1 MARTIPQWPGRDMER
16 VRPAKV
22 KHGLEVA
29 AECLG
34 HLRRFGK
41 LSSPQLKRKRYNR
54 GNDERR
60 NDMRQIAAG
69 LFISLDGVVEFPERW
84 GFQYMDNDMSEGIVA
99 GIARADA
106 VLLGPATYRRFARLA
121 APNGRWANAQGP
133 EPLHKQVGVTNRAQ
147 ARIDRL

>member
-1 MARTIPQWPGRDMER
+1 MARTIPQWPGRDR
-16 VRPAKV
+16 DRGSPAKV
-22 KHGLEVA
+22 KRGLEVG
-29 AECLG
+29 AECFG

-84 GFQYMDNDMSEGIVA
+84 GFQYMDNDMSEEIVA

-106 VLLGPATYRRFARLA
+106 VLLGPATYRLFAGMWPHQADHVPMAKSRSHSLKHVSSTT
-121 APNGRWANAQGP
+121 P
-133 EPLHKQVGVTNRAQ
+133 ET
-147 ARIDRL
+147 